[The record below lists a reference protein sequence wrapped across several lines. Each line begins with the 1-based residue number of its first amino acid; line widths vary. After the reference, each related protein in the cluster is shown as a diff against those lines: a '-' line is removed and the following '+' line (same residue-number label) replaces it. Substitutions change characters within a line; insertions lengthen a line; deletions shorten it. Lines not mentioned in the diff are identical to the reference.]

1 MLTKNTEYSF
11 SFLGLLVV
19 QPLLAY
25 LVVKALNT
33 IFTTGVFAY
42 YISVVPNFLPLM
54 DVLLLMI
61 FTVSINQGAC
71 QYIQME
77 KRTIK
82 VMKTIP
88 VSYKTQLLI
97 KVGIPFVLSFV
108 SFLITILVL
117 VISGVISFI
126 TFVFAL
132 ILVTILLV
140 TYEIVSLK
148 EELSIRNK
156 KPRSTFVSNL
166 YSYALPIVYFGVTA
180 VLSFYSIPLVLAFVI
195 GVVVLVGILIPNII
209 HIKKNM
215 NSLFMDLDVIN

>member
-1 MLTKNTEYSF
+1 
-11 SFLGLLVV
+11 
-19 QPLLAY
+19 
-25 LVVKALNT
+25 
-33 IFTTGVFAY
+33 
-42 YISVVPNFLPLM
+42 
-54 DVLLLMI
+54 
-61 FTVSINQGAC
+61 
-71 QYIQME
+71 
-77 KRTIK
+77 
-82 VMKTIP
+82 MKTIP

-132 ILVTILLV
+132 ILVTILLI

-148 EELSIRNK
+148 EELSIRNR
-156 KPRSTFVSNL
+156 KPRSTFISNL

-180 VLSFYSIPLVLAFVI
+180 VLSFYSIPLVLAFII